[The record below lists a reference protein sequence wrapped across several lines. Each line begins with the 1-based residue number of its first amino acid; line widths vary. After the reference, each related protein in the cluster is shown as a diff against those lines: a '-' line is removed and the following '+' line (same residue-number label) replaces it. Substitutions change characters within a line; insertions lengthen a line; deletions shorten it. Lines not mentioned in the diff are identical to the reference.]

1 MQEMNWNL
9 AFYRRCPFMPPS
21 AVRDVPV
28 QDGEFELLVDV
39 DADAY
44 RRVHNQRSVR
54 RNVSLLC
61 WLNEKADQAGLN
73 VSAILQAALKRELQL

>member
-1 MQEMNWNL
+1 MSVH
-9 AFYRRCPFMPPS
+9 APS

-39 DADAY
+39 DAVADADAY